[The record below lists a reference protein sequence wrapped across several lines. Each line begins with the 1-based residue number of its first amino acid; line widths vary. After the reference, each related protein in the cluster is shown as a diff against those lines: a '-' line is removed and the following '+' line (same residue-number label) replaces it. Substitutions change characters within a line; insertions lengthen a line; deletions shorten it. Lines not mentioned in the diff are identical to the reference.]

1 MLASARLQT
10 LVLTDRIADAERFYS
25 DVLGLPLKGRSD
37 GALLYDVGGGDLRV
51 SPVSDWRPTDHTVFG
66 FAAPDVRSAVRAL
79 VVRGLVFERFP
90 GFPHDDDAIVVT
102 PDETL
107 VAWFRDP
114 DGNILSVVQLKG
126 P

>member
-10 LVLTDRIADAERFYS
+10 LVLTDRIADAERFYGG
-25 DVLGLPLKGRSD
+25 VLGLPLTGRSD

-51 SPVSDWRPTDHTVFG
+51 SPVPDWRPTDHTVFG
-66 FAAPDVRSAVRAL
+66 FAVSDVRSAVRAL
-79 VVRGLVFERFP
+79 AARGLVFERFT

-114 DGNILSVVQLKG
+114 DGNILSVVQLKAT
-126 P
+126 